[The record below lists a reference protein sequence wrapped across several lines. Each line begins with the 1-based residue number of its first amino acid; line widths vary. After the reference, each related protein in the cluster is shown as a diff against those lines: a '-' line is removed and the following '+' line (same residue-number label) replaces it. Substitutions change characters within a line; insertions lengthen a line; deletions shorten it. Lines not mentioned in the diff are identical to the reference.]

1 MFGNVKG
8 DTNSLS
14 ILIPK
19 SYLYIHFMPFHILTK
34 NPHLA
39 SPVQLINDRALNI
52 ILNLKTFDYNLTLQR
67 RNLQQQQ
74 GLSVLW
80 PVIPKENSK
89 HLRLD
94 VELLQETIYIIYSNH
109 ITNFCKNK

>member
-14 ILIPK
+14 IFIPK
-19 SYLYIHFMPFHILTK
+19 SYLYIHFMPFHIFTK

-67 RNLQQQQ
+67 RNLQLQQ

-80 PVIPKENSK
+80 PVIPKE
-89 HLRLD
+89 
-94 VELLQETIYIIYSNH
+94 YIFRSIPTQSEAA
-109 ITNFCKNK
+109 